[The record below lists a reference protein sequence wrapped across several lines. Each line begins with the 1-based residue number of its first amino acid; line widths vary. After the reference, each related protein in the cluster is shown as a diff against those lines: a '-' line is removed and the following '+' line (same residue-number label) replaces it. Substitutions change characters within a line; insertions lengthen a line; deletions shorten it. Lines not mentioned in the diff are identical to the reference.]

1 MTTVQFS
8 NSDPADLAEARRQR
22 AEAKCAERNS
32 RVLEAAIVEA
42 CEQGYQFITREA
54 VAARAGVS
62 AGGVN
67 NAFGTMLELK
77 RAVLRTAIE
86 RRILRIVADGIAM
99 ASPVVADLP
108 PELRREALAT
118 LAD

>member
-1 MTTVQFS
+1 MTVKQPSAPSGLSPEFR
-8 NSDPADLAEARRQR
+8 AQR
-22 AEAKCAERNS
+22 AQTMRSARNS
-32 RVLEAAIVEA
+32 KVLEAAIAEA
-42 CEQGYQFITREA
+42 SECGYQFITREA
-54 VAARAGVS
+54 VALRAGVS

-99 ASPVVADLP
+99 GSPVVADLP
-108 PELRREALAT
+108 PEFRQEALST
-118 LAD
+118 LAV